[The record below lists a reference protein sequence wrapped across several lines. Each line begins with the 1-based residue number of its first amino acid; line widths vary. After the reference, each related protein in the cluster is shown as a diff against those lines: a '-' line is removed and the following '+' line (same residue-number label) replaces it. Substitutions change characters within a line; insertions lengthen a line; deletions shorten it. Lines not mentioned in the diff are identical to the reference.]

1 MEGIESPVASSESGT
16 FGPSPAQSHLN
27 QSRKRKF
34 SQAVDPPAREYG
46 LMRDTGRH
54 DTSRFVGSASGIH
67 FIRGVYLRLSRKSA
81 SRAGSAA
88 GINHLV
94 PGEDDQLQPGR
105 TSRDGGQQYLWKEH
119 EVASEAA
126 STESWPSFEL
136 LVTWSRSYFQAWHPT
151 LPFLSAPEVLAIFE
165 KVSNSGI
172 SSVSH
177 LEQSIL
183 RSVFSISLADS
194 RQSAPFSE
202 PLPPSLVFNTIEEAM
217 SASQFALYQ
226 PASLHA
232 TQAALSIQLF
242 LMSMLRLNA
251 ASRLGGLIV
260 RMAFHL
266 GLHRC
271 PSRYPFFTKQEAHI
285 RRRVFWSIYC
295 NERFL
300 SQSLGLPL
308 DIKDDD
314 VDVCYPGEEIHST
327 HVETEDNRLQLLTY
341 LSKHA
346 RIRGLILELRNKSV
360 SSRDDTPTHESYVQA
375 EMARWS
381 NEIHDALE
389 DEDGDGEQPGEDNTE
404 PALSPGHR
412 IYLSLLKFESKIS
425 LNRPMMASDPS
436 SGSYCAGLQNCIFA
450 ARSILIALKKHQSRH
465 KTKSKDGNALSDPI
479 LWPTITGAIWISSFI
494 LIYAASERQ
503 LPLSSALRH
512 VEAGKDMLRH
522 IAARETAW
530 PEYCLSAID
539 ELTAAVREVTI
550 PNPVPGNAPPGARH
564 PTSQQQ
570 SRGQGNS
577 TGRSRR
583 SDSTSIARPASAH
596 PRRSTGFSPTL
607 ATSSGMPDDP
617 STSATNTRE
626 NGADNL
632 FFGERNHDSRPLRND
647 HGEPLQWR
655 QPAGSTT
662 SPLNPDAWQMRAP
675 QQEPGG
681 PGRTTTS
688 GLGGEQMSATVAG
701 GPFALPQ
708 QDLLPGEGQES
719 MVWYDQLF
727 ANSLGAI
734 DYPYMAAAQFD
745 SSIDPTWS
753 YLR

>member
-1 MEGIESPVASSESGT
+1 MEALESPVASSESGT
-16 FGPSPAQSHLN
+16 FGLSPAHSHLN

-105 TSRDGGQQYLWKEH
+105 TSRDGGQQCLWKDH
-119 EVASEAA
+119 EVAVETE

-151 LPFLSAPEVLAIFE
+151 LPFLSAPEVLALFE
-165 KVSNSGI
+165 RVSNSGI

-194 RQSAPFSE
+194 RQSTPFSE

-251 ASRLGGLIV
+251 ASRLGGLI
-260 RMAFHL
+260 
-266 GLHRC
+266 
-271 PSRYPFFTKQEAHI
+271 EAHI

-327 HVETEDNRLQLLTY
+327 YVEAEDNRLQLLTY
-341 LSKHA
+341 LAKHA
-346 RIRGLILELRNKSV
+346 RIRGLILELRNKSI

-389 DEDGDGEQPGEDNTE
+389 DEDSDGEQ
-404 PALSPGHR
+404 
-412 IYLSLLKFESKIS
+412 
-425 LNRPMMASDPS
+425 
-436 SGSYCAGLQNCIFA
+436 
-450 ARSILIALKKHQSRH
+450 
-465 KTKSKDGNALSDPI
+465 
-479 LWPTITGAIWISSFI
+479 TGAIWISSFI

-530 PEYCLSAID
+530 PAYCLSAID

-550 PNPVPGNAPPGARH
+550 PNFMPGNVPPGARH
-564 PTSQQQ
+564 STSQQQ

-583 SDSTSIARPASAH
+583 SDSTSVTRPASAH
-596 PRRSTGFSPTL
+596 PRRNTGFSPTL
-607 ATSSGMPDDP
+607 ATSSGIPDDP
-617 STSATNTRE
+617 STGATNTRE
-626 NGADNL
+626 NGGDNL
-632 FFGERNHDSRPLRND
+632 FLPERNRDSRPLRND
-647 HGEPLQWR
+647 HNEPVQWQ

-662 SPLNPDAWQMRAP
+662 SPRNPDAWQMRAP

-681 PGRTTTS
+681 PSRATMS
-688 GLGGEQMSATVAG
+688 GFGGQQMSATVAG
-701 GPFALPQ
+701 GPFALSQ
-708 QDLLPGEGQES
+708 QELLPGEGQES

>member
-105 TSRDGGQQYLWKEH
+105 TSPDGGQQYLWKDH
-119 EVASEAA
+119 EVASEAG

-389 DEDGDGEQPGEDNTE
+389 DEDGDGEQPD
-404 PALSPGHR
+404 LSQSTDDGIR
-412 IYLSLLKFESKIS
+412 SFQWLL
-425 LNRPMMASDPS
+425 LCRPPK
-436 SGSYCAGLQNCIFA
+436 LHL
-450 ARSILIALKKHQSRH
+450 RSQINL
-465 KTKSKDGNALSDPI
+465 D
-479 LWPTITGAIWISSFI
+479 
-494 LIYAASERQ
+494 
-503 LPLSSALRH
+503 
-512 VEAGKDMLRH
+512 
-522 IAARETAW
+522 
-530 PEYCLSAID
+530 
-539 ELTAAVREVTI
+539 
-550 PNPVPGNAPPGARH
+550 
-564 PTSQQQ
+564 
-570 SRGQGNS
+570 
-577 TGRSRR
+577 RS
-583 SDSTSIARPASAH
+583 
-596 PRRSTGFSPTL
+596 
-607 ATSSGMPDDP
+607 
-617 STSATNTRE
+617 
-626 NGADNL
+626 
-632 FFGERNHDSRPLRND
+632 
-647 HGEPLQWR
+647 
-655 QPAGSTT
+655 
-662 SPLNPDAWQMRAP
+662 
-675 QQEPGG
+675 
-681 PGRTTTS
+681 
-688 GLGGEQMSATVAG
+688 
-701 GPFALPQ
+701 
-708 QDLLPGEGQES
+708 
-719 MVWYDQLF
+719 
-727 ANSLGAI
+727 
-734 DYPYMAAAQFD
+734 
-745 SSIDPTWS
+745 
-753 YLR
+753 

>member
-105 TSRDGGQQYLWKEH
+105 TSPDGGQQYLWKDH
-119 EVASEAA
+119 EVASEAG

-251 ASRLGGLIV
+251 ASRLGGLI
-260 RMAFHL
+260 
-266 GLHRC
+266 
-271 PSRYPFFTKQEAHI
+271 EAHI

-389 DEDGDGEQPGEDNTE
+389 DEDGDGEQPG
-404 PALSPGHR
+404 
-412 IYLSLLKFESKIS
+412 
-425 LNRPMMASDPS
+425 
-436 SGSYCAGLQNCIFA
+436 
-450 ARSILIALKKHQSRH
+450 
-465 KTKSKDGNALSDPI
+465 
-479 LWPTITGAIWISSFI
+479 AIWISSFI

-512 VEAGKDMLRH
+512 VKAGKDMLRH

>member
-1 MEGIESPVASSESGT
+1 MEGLESPVASSESGT
-16 FGPSPAQSHLN
+16 FGLSPAHSHLN

-88 GINHLV
+88 AINHLV

-105 TSRDGGQQYLWKEH
+105 TSRDGGQQRLWKDH
-119 EVASEAA
+119 EVAVETE

-151 LPFLSAPEVLAIFE
+151 LPFLSAPEVLALFE
-165 KVSNSGI
+165 RVSNSGI

-194 RQSAPFSE
+194 RQSTRFSE

-271 PSRYPFFTKQEAHI
+271 PSRYPFFTKKEAHI

-327 HVETEDNRLQLLTY
+327 YVEAEDNRLQLLTY
-341 LSKHA
+341 LAKHA

-389 DEDGDGEQPGEDNTE
+389 DEDSDGEQPGEDNKE
-404 PALSPGHR
+404 PPLSPGHR

-465 KTKSKDGNALSDPI
+465 KTKGKDDNALSDPI

-503 LPLSSALRH
+503 LPLSSALRF
-512 VEAGKDMLRH
+512 VV
-522 IAARETAW
+522 
-530 PEYCLSAID
+530 PID
-539 ELTAAVREVTI
+539 C
-550 PNPVPGNAPPGARH
+550 
-564 PTSQQQ
+564 
-570 SRGQGNS
+570 
-577 TGRSRR
+577 
-583 SDSTSIARPASAH
+583 
-596 PRRSTGFSPTL
+596 
-607 ATSSGMPDDP
+607 M
-617 STSATNTRE
+617 
-626 NGADNL
+626 
-632 FFGERNHDSRPLRND
+632 
-647 HGEPLQWR
+647 
-655 QPAGSTT
+655 
-662 SPLNPDAWQMRAP
+662 
-675 QQEPGG
+675 
-681 PGRTTTS
+681 
-688 GLGGEQMSATVAG
+688 
-701 GPFALPQ
+701 
-708 QDLLPGEGQES
+708 
-719 MVWYDQLF
+719 
-727 ANSLGAI
+727 
-734 DYPYMAAAQFD
+734 
-745 SSIDPTWS
+745 
-753 YLR
+753 

>member
-539 ELTAAVREVTI
+539 ELTAA
-550 PNPVPGNAPPGARH
+550 
-564 PTSQQQ
+564 
-570 SRGQGNS
+570 
-577 TGRSRR
+577 
-583 SDSTSIARPASAH
+583 
-596 PRRSTGFSPTL
+596 
-607 ATSSGMPDDP
+607 
-617 STSATNTRE
+617 